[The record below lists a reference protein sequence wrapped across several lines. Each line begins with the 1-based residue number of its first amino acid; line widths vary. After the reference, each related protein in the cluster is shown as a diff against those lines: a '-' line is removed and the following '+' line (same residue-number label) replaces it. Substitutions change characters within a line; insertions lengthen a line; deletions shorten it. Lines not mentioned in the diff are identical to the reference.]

1 MNQFIDQLTS
11 AIFQVILFGLVP
23 FFWWTAS
30 RKSNKSSLPDFLGLK
45 KISTE
50 DNPRL
55 VLSCLTALVGFI
67 IVGYFSL
74 KSVSDL
80 SILANSKFTNISLWS
95 TLSIILYAFVQT
107 ALSEE
112 IFFRGFLA
120 KRLVHKFGYRLGNL
134 LQATLFGLTHVLML
148 ITQNA
153 NLWTLIFV
161 GIMTGAIGYTLC
173 YIDEKLAGGSIFP
186 SWIIHGLTNVVSTL
200 FIIFLLS

>member
-1 MNQFIDQLTS
+1 MNQFINQLTS
-11 AIFQVILFGLVP
+11 SIFQIILFGLIP
-23 FFWWTAS
+23 FFWWIIS
-30 RKSNKSSLPDFLGLK
+30 RKSNKSSLSDFLGLK
-45 KISTE
+45 KIRTE
-50 DNPRL
+50 DNSRL

-80 SILANSKFTNISLWS
+80 STLANSKFTNISLWG

-112 IFFRGFLA
+112 LFFRGFLS
-120 KRLVHKFGYRLGNL
+120 KRLIHKFDYRLGNL
-134 LQATLFGLTHVLML
+134 IQATLFGLTHVLML
-148 ITQNA
+148 ITQNV

-161 GIMTGAIGYTLC
+161 GVMTGTIGYTLC

-186 SWIIHGLTNVVSTL
+186 SWIVHGLTNIVSTL

>member
-1 MNQFIDQLTS
+1 MNQFINQLTS
-11 AIFQVILFGLVP
+11 SIFQVILFGLIP
-23 FFWWTAS
+23 FFWWIVS
-30 RKSNKSSLPDFLGLK
+30 RKSNKSSLLEFLGLK

-50 DNPRL
+50 DSSRL
-55 VLSCLTALVGFI
+55 APSCLIALVGFI

-80 SILANSKFTNISLWS
+80 SILANSKFTDITLWS
-95 TLSIILYAFVQT
+95 TLSIILYSFVQT

-120 KRLVHKFGYRLGNL
+120 KRLIHKFDYRLGNII
-134 LQATLFGLTHVLML
+134 QAILFGLTHVLML
-148 ITQNA
+148 LTQNV

-161 GIMTGAIGYTLC
+161 GIMTGVIGYTLC

-186 SWIIHGLTNVVSTL
+186 SWIVHGLTNVVSTL
-200 FIIFLLS
+200 FIIFLLG